1 MRLIYC
7 HCRIVT
13 EATKYIQVSRWLRS
27 RSRRYFKFQFEN
39 QNHHHYFQN
48 QNHHHFKNKSHHLYS
63 QNQNTFLS
71 SSRCRDTVLQVRG
84 SMLAVPNYYLLKCR
98 SLNSTCCCR
107 LKIIFFY
114 KLKTVFKEIFPP
126 CKILRAIW
134 I

>member
-27 RSRRYFKFQFEN
+27 RSRKYFKFQFEN

-48 QNHHHFKNKSHHLYS
+48 QNHHHFKNKSYHLYS
-63 QNQNTFLS
+63 QNQNNFYHHHNVVTQCCKYVD
-71 SSRCRDTVLQVRG
+71 RCWHRPIIIYSNVGRWTP
-84 SMLAVPNYYLLKCR
+84 LAAVVWKSY
-98 SLNSTCCCR
+98 
-107 LKIIFFY
+107 FFY
-114 KLKTVFKEIFPP
+114 QLKTVFKDISPP